1 MTPLS
6 QYWRRP
12 RFYAR
17 RWTARAAE
25 LYVDRIVG
33 HGERPPFRS
42 LTVENLI
49 RTWRGFPEELR
60 NDSLLAVAV
69 LKYAL
74 GEEWLDRHISRHAR
88 DRGVLT
94 IRREESE
101 DAEIAK
107 MRLVELSGSIFNLRR
122 AHGISGCIE
131 RMKTAPGR

>member
-6 QYWRRP
+6 QSWRRP
-12 RFYAR
+12 RFYAQ

-69 LKYAL
+69 LAMAMLAATYLPA
-74 GEEWLDRHISRHAR
+74 
-88 DRGVLT
+88 
-94 IRREESE
+94 
-101 DAEIAK
+101 
-107 MRLVELSGSIFNLRR
+107 RR
-122 AHGISGCIE
+122 ASRLNPVDALRCD
-131 RMKTAPGR
+131 

>member
-6 QYWRRP
+6 QYWRQP

-49 RTWRGFPEELR
+49 RTWRGFPEEFR

-74 GEEWLDRHISRHAR
+74 GEEWLD
-88 DRGVLT
+88 
-94 IRREESE
+94 
-101 DAEIAK
+101 
-107 MRLVELSGSIFNLRR
+107 
-122 AHGISGCIE
+122 
-131 RMKTAPGR
+131 